1 MTTIQL
7 FAVTEQGVQPLPVP
21 EQATGFTDLY
31 DGLAVG
37 VYSALRTYEHNK
49 FLCLE
54 DHLARTERSMA
65 LLGWQFELDRAQ
77 LRQALHEVCTAYPAP
92 DSRVRFD
99 ILTEPARQLD
109 TASRVLIALMPLTPI
124 PNHFYKE
131 GVAVGFAPDLS
142 RENPLAKTA
151 DFVRKRRA
159 YAAGTQD
166 CFDYLLVDKNGCILE
181 GTSSNFFGIR
191 DGIAYTAAEGMLEG
205 ITRKLILDKLLPQLD
220 IPLRLELVCVTDIPD
235 LDEAALSG
243 SSRAFLPVVKIG
255 AQVVGNGR
263 PGPISQRILMAYNE
277 LVQRSV
283 KTAV

>member
-1 MTTIQL
+1 
-7 FAVTEQGVQPLPVP
+7 VTEHGAQPLPVP
-21 EQATGFTDLY
+21 AQATGFADLY

-49 FLCLE
+49 FLSLE

-65 LLGWQFELDRAQ
+65 LLGWQYELDRTQ
-77 LRQALHEVCTAYPAP
+77 LCRALHEVCTAYPAP

-99 ILTEPARQLD
+99 VLAEPAFN
-109 TASRVLIALMPLTPI
+109 TNSRVLIALMPLIPI
-124 PNHFYKE
+124 PDHFYEE
-131 GVAVGFAPDLS
+131 GVAVGFAPDLW

-151 DFVRKRRA
+151 DFVQKRRA

-166 CFDYLLVDKNGCILE
+166 CFDYLLVDKNNCILE
-181 GTSSNFFGIR
+181 GASSNFFGIR
-191 DGIAYTAAEGMLEG
+191 DGVAYTVGSGMLEG
-205 ITRKLILDKLLPQLD
+205 ITRKLILDELLPQLNIPLHFEPVCVSD
-220 IPLRLELVCVTDIPD
+220 IPN

-255 AQVVGNGR
+255 DQVVGNGR
-263 PGPISQRILMAYNE
+263 PGPISQRIFTAYNE

>member
-7 FAVTEQGVQPLPVP
+7 YAVTEGGVQPLPVP

-54 DHLARTERSMA
+54 DHLTRTERSMA
-65 LLGWQFELDRAQ
+65 LLGWQFELNRAQ
-77 LRQALHEVCTAYPAP
+77 LRQALHEVCTAYEAP
-92 DSRVRFD
+92 NSRVRFD
-99 ILTEPARQLD
+99 VLAEPAPGTD
-109 TASRVLIALMPLTPI
+109 SRVVIALMPLRPI
-124 PNHFYKE
+124 PDHFYEE
-131 GVAVGFAPDLS
+131 GVTVGFAPELW

-151 DFVRKRRA
+151 DFVQKRSA
-159 YAAGTQD
+159 YAGGTQE

-191 DGIAYTAAEGMLEG
+191 DGVVYTAGKGVLEG
-205 ITRKLILDKLLPQLD
+205 ITRKLILDELLPQLN
-220 IPLRLELVCVTDIPD
+220 IPLCLEAVCVADIPD

-255 AQVVGNGR
+255 EQVVDNGR
-263 PGPISQRILMAYNE
+263 PGPISQRILAAYND
-277 LVQRSV
+277 LVRRLV